1 MLDDGIIKGKAG
13 QIVTM
18 IAGFRCQDGI
28 VVCADTQETLGSAKR
43 NVPKLEFTNG
53 PTWSAERNEL
63 IHHDLALALCG
74 AGHGPFVD
82 KVASRAWDALRGV
95 ADIQEASEAVE
106 LMIKQTYQE
115 FGQIYQPGSF
125 PEAELIYGITIGGQ
139 SRLFQACG
147 PLVLERSYAS
157 SGIGHYLADFL
168 AERMGANGEHGCLTT
183 RECVAIA
190 AYILFQAK
198 EHVEGCGGN
207 SHIAV
212 LRESESSGM
221 VDFQLVEHLT
231 EYLKLADRF
240 TGELLLNTADFS
252 MSDSALAEKI
262 ESSVGVIKHIRTKE
276 MEKLKENRESN
287 LSLFGWLYGSRE
299 SEDDLGLPKRPPQ
312 PESAQPNE

>member
-1 MLDDGIIKGKAG
+1 
-13 QIVTM
+13 M

-28 VVCADTQETLGSAKR
+28 VVCADTQETLDSAKR
-43 NVPKLEFTNG
+43 NVPKLEFTKG
-53 PTWSAERNEL
+53 PTWSAEKSEMIN
-63 IHHDLALALCG
+63 HDLALALCG

-82 KVASRAWDALRGV
+82 KIASRAWDALRGI
-95 ADIQEASEAVE
+95 ADIDEASDAVE
-106 LMIKQTYQE
+106 SMIKKTYQE

-147 PLVLERSYAS
+147 PLVLEKSYAS

-168 AERMGANGEHGCLTT
+168 AERMGANGEHGWLTT
-183 RECVAIA
+183 RQCVAVA
-190 AYILFQAK
+190 SYILFQAK

-212 LRESESSGM
+212 LREAESSGM

-240 TGELLLNTADFS
+240 TGELLLDTADFS
-252 MSDSALAEKI
+252 MSDSALAEKF
-262 ESSVGVIKHIRTKE
+262 ESSIGVMKHIRAKE
-276 MEKLKENRESN
+276 MEKLKEDREFSR
-287 LSLFGWLYGSRE
+287 SLFCGMLGSTLSE
-299 SEDDLGLPKRPPQ
+299 PEDDLGLPKRAAK
-312 PESAQPNE
+312 PESAHPND

>member
-1 MLDDGIIKGKAG
+1 
-13 QIVTM
+13 M
-18 IAGFRCQDGI
+18 I
-28 VVCADTQETLGSAKR
+28 
-43 NVPKLEFTNG
+43 N
-53 PTWSAERNEL
+53 
-63 IHHDLALALCG
+63 HDLALALCG

-82 KVASRAWDALRGV
+82 KIASRAWDALRGV
-95 ADIQEASEAVE
+95 ADIDEASDAVE
-106 LMIKQTYQE
+106 SMIKQTYQE

-125 PEAELIYGITIGGQ
+125 PEAELIYGITIGGR

-147 PLVLERSYAS
+147 PLVLEKSYAS

-168 AERMGANGEHGCLTT
+168 AERMGANGEHGWLTT
-183 RECVAIA
+183 RQCVAVA

-240 TGELLLNTADFS
+240 MGELLLDTADFS

-262 ESSVGVIKHIRTKE
+262 ESSIGVMKHIRTKE
-276 MEKLKENRESN
+276 MEKLKEDREFSR
-287 LSLFGWLYGSRE
+287 SLFGWMLGGAPRE
-299 SEDDLGLPKRPPQ
+299 PDDDLELPKRVPK
-312 PESAQPNE
+312 PESARPND

>member
-1 MLDDGIIKGKAG
+1 
-13 QIVTM
+13 M

-43 NVPKLEFTNG
+43 NVPKLEFTKG
-53 PTWSAERNEL
+53 PTWSAEQNEMVN
-63 IHHDLALALCG
+63 HDLALALCG
-74 AGHGPFVD
+74 AGDGPFVD
-82 KVASRAWDALRGV
+82 KIASRAWDALRGV
-95 ADIQEASEAVE
+95 ADIVEASDSVE
-106 LMIKQTYQE
+106 SMIKETYQE

-147 PLVLERSYAS
+147 PVVLEKSYAS

-168 AERMGANGEHGCLTT
+168 AERMGANGEHGWLTT
-183 RECVAIA
+183 RQCVAVA

-207 SHIAV
+207 SNIAV

-221 VDFQLVEHLT
+221 VDSELVEHLT

-240 TGELLLNTADFS
+240 TGELLLDTADFS
-252 MSDSALAEKI
+252 ISDAALDEKI
-262 ESSVGVIKHIRTKE
+262 ESSVGVMKHIRNKE
-276 MEKLKENRESN
+276 MEKLKEDRQFSR
-287 LSLFGWLYGSRE
+287 SLFGWTLDGAPRKPD
-299 SEDDLGLPKRPPQ
+299 DDLGLPKMVPK
-312 PESAQPNE
+312 SDSTKPND

>member
-1 MLDDGIIKGKAG
+1 
-13 QIVTM
+13 M

-43 NVPKLEFTNG
+43 NVPKLEFTKG
-53 PTWSAERNEL
+53 PTWSTEQNEM
-63 IHHDLALALCG
+63 INHDLALALCG

-82 KVASRAWDALRGV
+82 KIASRAWDALRGV
-95 ADIQEASEAVE
+95 ADIYKASDSVE
-106 LMIKQTYQE
+106 SMIKQTYQE

-147 PLVLERSYAS
+147 PLVLEKSYAS

-168 AERMGANGEHGCLTT
+168 AERMGANGEHGWLTT
-183 RECVAIA
+183 RQCVAVA

-240 TGELLLNTADFS
+240 TGELLLETADFS
-252 MSDSALAEKI
+252 MSDSALSERI
-262 ESSVGVIKHIRTKE
+262 ESSIGVIKHIRSKE
-276 MEKLKENRESN
+276 VEKLKEDREFSR
-287 LSLFGWLYGSRE
+287 SLFGWTLGDEPRE
-299 SEDDLGLPKRPPQ
+299 LDDLGLTKSAPTPELGRP
-312 PESAQPNE
+312 ND